1 MKERIDDFS
10 TRREH
15 LKNLS
20 DQELKA
26 YFLELADKLVD
37 PLLDLAYNH
46 TSKSIERSIL
56 LRMGFSSIEAKA
68 ITEIISENNLLSKG
82 AGQCVYLLAQKEQIT
97 IHEAGLKLQ
106 NGDGIDYLME
116 KFNIYENN

>member
-1 MKERIDDFS
+1 MKERKDDYL

-15 LKNLS
+15 LKNMS

-26 YFLELADKLVD
+26 YFLELSDKIVD
-37 PLLDLAYNH
+37 PLLDIAYHH

-68 ITEIISENNLLSKG
+68 IVEVLSEHDLLRKG
-82 AGQCVYLLAQKEQIT
+82 AGQCVYLVSKNKDIS
-97 IHEAGLKLQ
+97 IHDAGLLIQ
-106 NGDGIDYLME
+106 NNDEINYLME
-116 KFNIYENN
+116 YFKGYEN

>member
-15 LKNLS
+15 LKNMS
-20 DQELKA
+20 DEELRT
-26 YFLELADKLVD
+26 YFLELSDKLVD
-37 PLLDLAYNH
+37 PLLELAYNH

-68 ITEIISENNLLSKG
+68 IVDVLDEQNLLAKG
-82 AGQCVYLLAQKEQIT
+82 AGHCVYLVAQEKQIT
-97 IHEAGLKLQ
+97 IHDAGLLLQ
-106 NGDGIDYLME
+106 NGDEIDFLNVR
-116 KFNIYENN
+116 FNIYE